1 MTKEYTEAFARNEIM
16 RLLKNEPS
24 GFTDMMMSRKL
35 KIGLPAL
42 RLVLENMDKD
52 KIIRKEPLGKC
63 RRYYIPSA
71 AQLEAELAAKPI
83 FKVLKPRLEHRAV
96 MDRVRAE
103 RFAIASIG

>member
-63 RRYYIPSA
+63 RRYYLPT
-71 AQLEAELAAKPI
+71 ERELAAEQAAKPV
-83 FKVLKPRLEHRAV
+83 FKILKPRLEHRAV
-96 MDRVRAE
+96 MDKVRSE
-103 RFAIASIG
+103 RNQYASIG